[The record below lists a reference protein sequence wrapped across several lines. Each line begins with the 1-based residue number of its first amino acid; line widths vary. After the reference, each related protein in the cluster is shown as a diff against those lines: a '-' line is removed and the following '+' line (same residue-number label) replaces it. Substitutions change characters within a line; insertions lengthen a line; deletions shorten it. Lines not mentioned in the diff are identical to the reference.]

1 MALGV
6 GRVVLHFLQ
15 LFLSDRLQLLLFVSS
30 FSEAR
35 EHTSLGGVLESS
47 CALCGGAC
55 VSPRLI
61 PGARSVAV
69 NKSIPE
75 CTCSQLRLTEATCCC
90 PLSAVL
96 LETSVLPAVCVV
108 PCFSHFCVVC

>member
-6 GRVVLHFLQ
+6 PRAVLHFLQ
-15 LFLSDRLQLLLFVSS
+15 LFLSDRLQLLLSVFS

-35 EHTSLGGVLESS
+35 EQPLWVVYWNPHGGYV
-47 CALCGGAC
+47 
-55 VSPRLI
+55 RMLI
-61 PGARSVAV
+61 PGARSGAV

-90 PLSAVL
+90 LLSALL
-96 LETSVLPAVCVV
+96 LETSILPAVCVV
-108 PCFSHFCVVC
+108 PCFSHFCAVC